1 MVDAVFRCRYV
12 NAATDITEYTDINMK
27 HAGNILPCKTPKLV
41 PRLVPLDQKKIF
53 LKTLY
58 RGPCYVLNGIIDLH
72 TGQSTHDAIARAIYA
87 RL

>member
-1 MVDAVFRCRYV
+1 V

-53 LKTLY
+53 FKNT
-58 RGPCYVLNGIIDLH
+58 I
-72 TGQSTHDAIARAIYA
+72 
-87 RL
+87 